1 MSVLTC
7 ETCQYFERQ
16 NDTITCSYWKT
27 TCTVRLGSVMG
38 TNGTNAKLSLH
49 ACNHYKDSNN
59 RPSCSSCHYYSYPKG
74 ESHPRCT
81 HEIQCMTVIHLSNL
95 PYTDLPCTY
104 YIYYKEAP
112 EVLPSSRRLLMLF

>member
-27 TCTVRLGSVMG
+27 T
-38 TNGTNAKLSLH
+38 AKRGIFVDAISLH

-81 HEIQCMTVIHLSNL
+81 HEIQRMTVIHH
-95 PYTDLPCTY
+95 TDLPCTY